1 MDNETTQQLI
11 KMARQLLTMCDGDVN
26 SISIHADTLDGLPYM
41 HLCAYGPDRDEA
53 VYSWYEFLED
63 E

>member
-11 KMARQLLTMCDGDVN
+11 KMARQLLAMCDGDVN
-26 SISIHADTLDGLPYM
+26 SITVHADTSDGLSYM
-41 HLCAYGPDRDEA
+41 HLCAYGPDSDEA
-53 VYSWYEFLED
+53 VYSWYEFPED